1 MVRIHS
7 GELTKNLNFMDINE
21 IKKALY
27 REKPNAF
34 LNSPETDE
42 IWKYRA
48 WLADGTLINFEV
60 PISDMGENKFEELES
75 AQLLIRW
82 LVSK

>member
-1 MVRIHS
+1 
-7 GELTKNLNFMDINE
+7 MDINE

-27 REKPNAF
+27 KEKPTAF
-34 LNSPETDE
+34 LNSHETDE
-42 IWKYRA
+42 MWKYQA

-60 PISDMGENKFEELES
+60 PISDMGQNKFKEVES

-82 LVSK
+82 LILK